1 MPLGAIMSRRRLPP
15 LNALRAFEAA
25 ARHLNFEKAGDEIA
39 VTASAVGQQVK
50 SLEAWLGR
58 PLFLRQPSRGVVLT
72 PLGEHYAASL
82 SDILDRL
89 DDATAQALRSDRSNV
104 ITVSS
109 MPSFA
114 AGWLIPRLGSL
125 KAQHPDLEVR
135 VSVDTRLTDF
145 AREDVDVAIRFG
157 RGNYPGLR
165 SDLLMEEY
173 FFAVCSASL
182 LNDPK
187 RPLSEP
193 ADLRHHTLLHEA
205 VESIPDYTTWD
216 RWLAAVGVDGHRHL
230 PRAALH
236 PHLSLP
242 AGGSLRPGRGARH
255 QRADRRLPAGRPP
268 GPALPAA
275 GEGRLPVLRGLP
287 RGDGRP
293 AGLRAFRA
301 WLLDGGEGACG
312 GAGLDQQRHGRAC
325 PDHLDQGERGA
336 FLNRDHR
343 PCCTVLRDT

>member
-1 MPLGAIMSRRRLPP
+1 MSRRRLPP

-58 PLFLRQPSRGVVLT
+58 RLFLRQPSRGVVLT

-145 AREDVDVAIRFG
+145 AREDVDVAI
-157 RGNYPGLR
+157 
-165 SDLLMEEY
+165 
-173 FFAVCSASL
+173 
-182 LNDPK
+182 
-187 RPLSEP
+187 
-193 ADLRHHTLLHEA
+193 
-205 VESIPDYTTWD
+205 
-216 RWLAAVGVDGHRHL
+216 
-230 PRAALH
+230 
-236 PHLSLP
+236 P
-242 AGGSLRPGRGARH
+242 AGSH
-255 QRADRRLPAGRPP
+255 
-268 GPALPAA
+268 
-275 GEGRLPVLRGLP
+275 
-287 RGDGRP
+287 
-293 AGLRAFRA
+293 
-301 WLLDGGEGACG
+301 
-312 GAGLDQQRHGRAC
+312 
-325 PDHLDQGERGA
+325 
-336 FLNRDHR
+336 
-343 PCCTVLRDT
+343 

>member
-1 MPLGAIMSRRRLPP
+1 MSRRRLPP

-125 KAQHPDLEVR
+125 E
-135 VSVDTRLTDF
+135 
-145 AREDVDVAIRFG
+145 
-157 RGNYPGLR
+157 
-165 SDLLMEEY
+165 
-173 FFAVCSASL
+173 SAAS
-182 LNDPK
+182 
-187 RPLSEP
+187 
-193 ADLRHHTLLHEA
+193 
-205 VESIPDYTTWD
+205 
-216 RWLAAVGVDGHRHL
+216 
-230 PRAALH
+230 
-236 PHLSLP
+236 
-242 AGGSLRPGRGARH
+242 GS
-255 QRADRRLPAGRPP
+255 
-268 GPALPAA
+268 
-275 GEGRLPVLRGLP
+275 
-287 RGDGRP
+287 
-293 AGLRAFRA
+293 
-301 WLLDGGEGACG
+301 G
-312 GAGLDQQRHGRAC
+312 GAGLGRYAA
-325 PDHLDQGERGA
+325 DGFRSRG
-336 FLNRDHR
+336 RGRGD
-343 PCCTVLRDT
+343 PLRAGKLSGPALGPADGGILSSPSAAHP